1 MKFNVSPKEFLS
13 LYNLLHV
20 RLLDRTI
27 PVDTFQQEVY
37 NRMKAWIIASLTSK
51 GDAANPADLWFEQQ
65 EAKIENLRKK
75 SVQEYIDEGSV
86 QPCQTIMSDDDD
98 TGAAPRN
105 YPKKPPAPIVPKH
118 NRSHHKIIHRGG
130 TEF

>member
-65 EAKIENLRKK
+65 EAKIENLRKNPPD
-75 SVQEYIDEGSV
+75 VEN
-86 QPCQTIMSDDDD
+86 QPVKIMSDDD

-105 YPKKPPAPIVPKH
+105 YPKKPPVPIVPKH
-118 NRSHHKIIHRGG
+118 NGLARSHHKTIHHGG
-130 TEF
+130 LEF